1 MKIDAVIQPYRRSHT
16 LIVQL
21 GHTPRN
27 PPTIEAKGQHI
38 DAGRRDNQPKTVYF
52 FSGIDETNNIGKSD
66 SAKDGKKGGKRGPSV
81 EQRLDRMTEELKLT
95 DDQKPKV
102 KTVLEDG
109 AKKRQEMFSDS
120 SVPREQ
126 RREKMQAI
134 MDDESKKLKAILTPE
149 QNEKWEKMRADFRK
163 NRPSGAPGADG
174 GKKDDTK

>member
-1 MKIDAVIQPYRRSHT
+1 MKINKIS
-16 LIVQL
+16 LIAAMAL
-21 GHTPRN
+21 GGLV
-27 PPTIEAKGQHI
+27 ACSMMASAQ
-38 DAGRRDNQPKTVYF
+38 D
-52 FSGIDETNNIGKSD
+52 
-66 SAKDGKKGGKRGPSV
+66 AKDGKKGGKRGPSV

-174 GKKDDTK
+174 DKKGDTK